1 MSLPNQDMLLS
12 NDLSSP
18 DINVPMSVTDKTPI
32 IIPKAVRRERVLF
45 AKTEDKDNFYK
56 NFPQLSNKKILAFP
70 GRLSSWKGQESFIK
84 LISELFNF
92 FSSMDFSVIIL
103 LSIDF
108 ISLSK

>member
-45 AKTEDKDNFYK
+45 AKTEDKDILQFSK
-56 NFPQLSNKKILAFP
+56 NSKIIWILFSNLPLFLHQAN
-70 GRLSSWKGQESFIK
+70 GLLGGHAV
-84 LISELFNF
+84 LCHLHELQ
-92 FSSMDFSVIIL
+92 V
-103 LSIDF
+103 
-108 ISLSK
+108 

>member
-45 AKTEDKDNFYK
+45 AKTEDKDILRFSK
-56 NFPQLSNKKILAFP
+56 NSKIIWILCSNLQLFLHLAN
-70 GRLSSWKGQESFIK
+70 GLLCGHA
-84 LISELFNF
+84 ELCHLHELQ
-92 FSSMDFSVIIL
+92 V
-103 LSIDF
+103 
-108 ISLSK
+108 